1 MIDSIGENDQ
11 CFAALLLAHEL
22 VRSEGNRVVK
32 MRATAAPPAATT
44 APSSTARIA
53 AASATCTTGPSSA
66 RTELR
71 RLQGLQRGLK
81 LGADIGE
88 VLQKGYIEVEIHDKR
103 QILLFAQQIVQKT
116 VAGASSRIQNA
127 PLAEAGIDKQSQ
139 AQRQIAFF
147 GEIVDVLRAA
157 IFRQSEGVLVEVRDD
172 LAVLVAD
179 GGDDVDGFHVDRD
192 FWFLLAVGVAAQKR
206 EKRETGK
213 REEPDETS
221 GWGQVVF

>member
-1 MIDSIGENDQ
+1 MIDSIGEYDQ
-11 CFAALLLAHEL
+11 RFAALLFAHEL
-22 VRSEGNRVVK
+22 VRSEENRVVK
-32 MRATAAPPAATT
+32 MRATAAPPAAST
-44 APSSTARIA
+44 APSTTARTA
-53 AASATCTTGPSSA
+53 ATSATWTASPSSA

-116 VAGASSRIQNA
+116 VAGASFLIENA
-127 PLAEAGIDKQSQ
+127 PLTEAGIDEQSQ

-147 GEIVDVLRAA
+147 GEIVEVLRAA
-157 IFRQSEGVLVEVRDD
+157 IFRQCEGVLVKVRND

-179 GGDDVDGFHVDRD
+179 GGDDVDGFHVDGD
-192 FWFLLAVGVAAQKR
+192 FWFLLAAGVAAQER

-221 GWGQVVF
+221 G